1 MRDEPYK
8 YQWQVRDFCRTSL
21 QDYSSSLRSCSS
33 GTQDEARRLSIP
45 SRLLRGFGLL
55 RTSVRDHPLSSH
67 HADHSLQLFG
77 YDLAVINEVVAS
89 DNFKTLFLQQSG
101 DARSGTVVALF
112 TAGCFTGALGS
123 GFTAPIGRR
132 TVIFMGAS
140 IFIVGGAIQ
149 TAGQTIGMLYAGRY
163 IAGCGVG
170 SVHPSDVYFRAPL
183 RV

>member
-1 MRDEPYK
+1 MLPIPPNERHTTTNPY
-8 YQWQVRDFCRTSL
+8 T
-21 QDYSSSLRSCSS
+21 
-33 GTQDEARRLSIP
+33 P
-45 SRLLRGFGLL
+45 
-55 RTSVRDHPLSSH
+55 
-67 HADHSLQLFG
+67 QLFG
-77 YDLAVINEVVAS
+77 YDLAVINEVIAS

-132 TVIFMGAS
+132 TVIFMGACV
-140 IFIVGGAIQ
+140 FVVGGSIQ

-170 SVHPSDVYFRAPL
+170 YAYPWDKKAWIDG
-183 RV
+183 